1 MINQDRVVSDLSKK
15 LILIRHADAY
25 PLEDNQEALRDLTE
39 EGIESISEI
48 VPGLL
53 KLIKKPH
60 KTVIISSDYLRATK
74 TALLLASQCG
84 FSYVGEHEFVRTG
97 DFSELIKFV
106 VGCKS
111 NSIIVVGHQPFLT
124 EWSELLTGCALPFKK
139 VAAAGFKL
147 DEEDCELL
155 WFMQPKALRDLR

>member
-1 MINQDRVVSDLSKK
+1 VVIDVSKK

-25 PLEDNQEALRDLTE
+25 PLEDNEEAMRDLTD
-39 EGIESISEI
+39 EGVKSISDI
-48 VPGLL
+48 VPGLC
-53 KLIKKPH
+53 KFIKKPH
-60 KTVIISSDYLRATK
+60 KSVIISSDYLRATK

-84 FSYVGEHEFVRTG
+84 FSYVGEHPFVRTG

-106 VGCKS
+106 VSCKS
-111 NSIIVVGHQPFLT
+111 NTIIVVGHQPFLT

-139 VAAAGFKL
+139 VAAAGFRL

-155 WFMQPKALRDLR
+155 WFMQPKALRDAR